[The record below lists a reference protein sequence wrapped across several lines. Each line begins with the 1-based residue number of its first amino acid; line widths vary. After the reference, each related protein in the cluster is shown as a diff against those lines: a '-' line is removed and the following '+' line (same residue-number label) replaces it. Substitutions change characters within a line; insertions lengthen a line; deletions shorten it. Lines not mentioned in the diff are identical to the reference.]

1 MYVIDSTASGY
12 SHIYVHTCI
21 HVFVNVLR
29 DRVLVLT
36 LMLSLMVLF
45 LVLSLMLVRTP
56 CTERLAPSAHL
67 LSLAR
72 VAGGP
77 FAMSYVFEC
86 YHVAVLVQD
95 LGMRALPGML
105 LDFCSQSDGADC

>member
-1 MYVIDSTASGY
+1 MITTI
-12 SHIYVHTCI
+12 HIT
-21 HVFVNVLR
+21 
-29 DRVLVLT
+29 RV
-36 LMLSLMVLF
+36 
-45 LVLSLMLVRTP
+45 VRTGKP
-56 CTERLAPSAHL
+56 PTSAAHL